1 MIHRSRN
8 RSTNP
13 GYTIV
18 EMMVVL
24 TMMGVL
30 LSIAAPSFHQALE
43 QSRFDLAAANLR
55 SVWSAERLYW
65 LENRVYASDLNTLMT
80 AGLIDPS
87 MLSNT
92 QFYSW
97 AISSPDGTTFTAS
110 ATRINSTTW
119 TGTLTIDQTGTLTGS
134 LQAPGRNTIY
144 PVYQ

>member
-1 MIHRSRN
+1 MIHPRGN
-8 RSTNP
+8 RSTNS

-65 LENRVYASDLNTLMT
+65 LENRAYAGDLNTLMT
-80 AGLIDPS
+80 AGLIDPA
-87 MLSNT
+87 MLANT

-110 ATRINSTTW
+110 ATRINSTSW